1 MTKAWPGLPAIT
13 VVEYLGNHMFAT
25 LEVDF
30 ITEEMRGNMVK
41 CKFVQDIQASTLAVS
56 KMEFFMT
63 LQLKVSI
70 CRLNLQRAS
79 SYVSFRDE
87 VFPENKKIILM
98 EMDGCFTGS

>member
-1 MTKAWPGLPAIT
+1 
-13 VVEYLGNHMFAT
+13 MFTT

-30 ITEEMRGNMVK
+30 ITGEMKVNMVK
-41 CKFVQDIQASTLAVS
+41 CKTCKFVQDMQASTLAVS

-87 VFPENKKIILM
+87 VFSENKKIILM